1 MAANG
6 GYTILDFNNKSFTI
20 GTAQKIDGVYNQIK
34 NNYSKPI
41 ILWNLVIGTSAKKAM
56 FLNFDLVNNN
66 YTAQNGDLIF
76 TISSND
82 NVLISNPEPEVIT
95 IEDVIPVV
103 DCGGQSFGNLAAK
116 TVVGAYDKVKNGGP
130 VLFKNFKSSSL
141 VWVGTNDDIC
151 DVVVNFTIL
160 PRSTAGAGVGVQGNF
175 ISLYRSG
182 NSPSYTQKISYVNVF
197 VKKDDKVEMNGTTV
211 TL

>member
-1 MAANG
+1 MANG
-6 GYTILDFNNKSFTI
+6 GYTILDFKDKSFTI
-20 GTAQKIDGVYNQIK
+20 GTAQKIDGIYNQIK

-41 ILWNLVIGTSAKKAM
+41 ILWNLVIGTDAKKAM
-56 FLNFDLVNNN
+56 FLNFDLVNNS

-103 DCGGQSFGNLAAK
+103 DCGGQTFGQYAGVTIPGSF
-116 TVVGAYDKVKNGGP
+116 DKCKNGGP
-130 VLFKNFKSSSL
+130 VAFKNFKFNGL
-141 VWVGTNDDIC
+141 ITKGTTDKIADEII
-151 DVVVNFTIL
+151 VNFYIVPDTTNVYK
-160 PRSTAGAGVGVQGNF
+160 RAQGT
-175 ISLYRSG
+175 LVLVYRSG
-182 NSPSYTQKISYVNVF
+182 NSPSYTLKADYVNCV
-197 VKKDDKVEMNGTTV
+197 VDSNNKVEFYSKTT

>member
-1 MAANG
+1 MANG

-41 ILWNLVIGTSAKKAM
+41 ILWNLVIGTDAKKAM

-76 TISSND
+76 TISSDD

-95 IEDVIPVV
+95 IEDVVPVV
-103 DCGGQSFGNLAAK
+103 DCGGQTFAQLTQK
-116 TVVGAYDKVKNGGP
+116 TVAGAFDKVKNGGP
-130 VLFKNFKSSSL
+130 VIFKNFKISGPSSYEISPGGVL
-141 VWVGTNDDIC
+141 VNFMFKSTATQPAQQEGCAYHMHKTGTSSFELYKYFFSVSRT
-151 DVVVNFTIL
+151 DVVIIWPF
-160 PRSTAGAGVGVQGNF
+160 S
-175 ISLYRSG
+175 
-182 NSPSYTQKISYVNVF
+182 K
-197 VKKDDKVEMNGTTV
+197 E

>member
-1 MAANG
+1 MANG
-6 GYTILDFNNKSFTI
+6 GYTILDFENKDFTI
-20 GTAQKIDGVYNQIK
+20 GTAQKIDGVYNQIN

-41 ILWNLVIGTSAKKAM
+41 ILWGLTIGGSAKKAL
-56 FLNFDLVNNN
+56 FLNFDKVSGN
-66 YTAQNGDLIF
+66 YVAQSGDLIF

-103 DCGGQSFGNLAAK
+103 DCGGQTFGNLSAK

-130 VLFKNFKSSSL
+130 VLFKNFKASGIA
-141 VWVGTNDDIC
+141 WVGTSDDLC
-151 DVVVNFTIL
+151 DVVVNFTVL
-160 PRSTAGAGVGVQGNF
+160 PRSTAGAGVGAQGNF

-182 NSPSYTQKISYVNVF
+182 SSTNYTFKISYVNVF

>member
-1 MAANG
+1 MANG
-6 GYTILDFNNKSFTI
+6 GYTILDFLNKPFTI

-41 ILWNLVIGTSAKKAM
+41 ILWNLVIGTDAKKAM

-95 IEDVIPVV
+95 IEDVVPVV
-103 DCGGQSFGNLAAK
+103 DCGGQTFGQLTQK
-116 TVVGAYDKVKNGGP
+116 TVAGAFDKVKDGGP
-130 VLFKNFKSSSL
+130 VIFKNFKINGPTDYEISPNGVL
-141 VWVGTNDDIC
+141 
-151 DVVVNFTIL
+151 VNFMFK
-160 PRSTAGAGVGVQGNF
+160 STKTPPFPQEGCAYHMHKSGTSSF
-175 ISLYRSG
+175 ELYKYFFSVSRADIVIIW
-182 NSPSYTQKISYVNVF
+182 PFTK
-197 VKKDDKVEMNGTTV
+197 E